1 MGSDKEVAFDVRI
14 ISATNENLTKAVAE
28 GNFREDLYH
37 RLNEFSLKALSLRE
51 RREDISLFA
60 NHFLAAS
67 NQELG
72 KEVIGFE
79 EEVMRI
85 FKNYIWPGNL
95 REMRNVVK
103 RATLLCQSGFIGK
116 NDIPAELALPVTVT
130 PEDFA
135 SRREKNEADLI
146 REALMKTHNNKSEA
160 ARLLKIDRKT
170 LYNKM
175 KLYLIE

>member
-1 MGSDKEVAFDVRI
+1 
-14 ISATNENLTKAVAE
+14 
-28 GNFREDLYH
+28 
-37 RLNEFSLKALSLRE
+37 
-51 RREDISLFA
+51 
-60 NHFLAAS
+60 
-67 NQELG
+67 
-72 KEVIGFE
+72 
-79 EEVMRI
+79 MRI

-116 NDIPAELALPVTVT
+116 NDIPAELALSVTVT